1 MKPVIDL
8 VIRIKNG
15 YMAGKP
21 VIEAR
26 VTNSTLEVLKKLV
39 ATGYVTSYEVTE
51 EGVKRTADVTLKY
64 ENGKPVFTDVK
75 IVSKPGQRVY
85 VSSKEIPTVLNGLG
99 VCVLSTNSGIMT
111 GKEARKANAGGE
123 LLFNIW

>member
-15 YMAGKP
+15 YMARKP
-21 VIEAR
+21 SIEAK

-39 ATGYVTSYEVTE
+39 ATGYVASYEVSE
-51 EGVKRTADVTLKY
+51 DGAKRTAEVVLKY

-75 IVSKPGQRVY
+75 IVSKPGQRMY

>member
-21 VIEAR
+21 SIVAKA
-26 VTNSTLEVLKKLV
+26 TNSNVEVLKKLV
-39 ATGYVTSYEVTE
+39 AEGYIAAFDIAE
-51 EGVKRTADVTLKY
+51 EGVKKTANITLKY

-85 VSSKEIPTVLNGLG
+85 VASSDIPTVLNGLG
-99 VCVLSTNSGIMT
+99 ICILSTNGGILT
-111 GKEARKANAGGE
+111 GREAKKAMKGGE

>member
-21 VIEAR
+21 NIEVK

-39 ATGYVTSYEVTE
+39 ATGYITSYEVTE
-51 EGVKRTADVTLKY
+51 DGAKRTADVTLKY

-99 VCVLSTNSGIMT
+99 MCVISTNGGIMT